1 MIAANSE
8 FPEKPE
14 SGAHGAFTDARDRLS
29 AAPLSPH
36 VPFDTAIGQQVAKQ
50 VIGNGVSSRVA
61 GTGATVDAAA
71 VGMEPEEVGGK
82 GSRQRRCIVT
92 GEVLAH
98 ELMIR
103 FVISPDGIVTP
114 DLEESLPGRGYWV
127 TARHAELM
135 KAVVNDTFSRAAQRK
150 VIVPAALIDQII
162 VLARRA
168 CLSTLGLA
176 RRSWQI
182 DFGYEPVREALMLK
196 KAGVLLIA
204 RNAPGEIQ
212 HRLDHVRGDVPVV
225 DLFNTAELSAA
236 LGRESLVFAAVTK
249 GQWTMRFL
257 IECNRLAQLLAR

>member
-1 MIAANSE
+1 MIAAASE
-8 FPEKPE
+8 FNDKPE
-14 SGAHGAFTDARDRLS
+14 GEAQGAFASARQRTA
-29 AAPLSPH
+29 AAPLDPH
-36 VPFDTAIGQQVAKQ
+36 VPFDAALGAEVARQ
-50 VIGNGVSSRVA
+50 VISRGVTSRVS
-61 GTGATVDAAA
+61 GTGASVDAAA

-127 TARHAELM
+127 TARYNELM
-135 KAVVNDTFSRAAQRK
+135 KAVVNDAFSRAAQRK
-150 VIVPAALIDQII
+150 VIVPAALIDQVI
-162 VLARRA
+162 VLSRRA

-176 RRSWQI
+176 RRGWQVE
-182 DFGYEPVREALMLK
+182 FGYEPVREALLLK

-204 RNAPGEIQ
+204 RNAPGDVQ
-212 HRLDHVRGDVPVV
+212 HRLDSVRGDVPVV

-236 LGRESLVFAAVTK
+236 LGRESLAFAAVTK
-249 GQWTMRFL
+249 GQWTLRFL